1 MYFVEG
7 SGRNET
13 TRQIERISSVA
24 WKKLQVQYQYQAVHS
39 DVIQIVFENSVY
51 HSPPPPSRVLL
62 ETLGRRV
69 MLVFAVAKDHLVSL
83 AVLEPTAS
91 L

>member
-1 MYFVEG
+1 M
-7 SGRNET
+7 
-13 TRQIERISSVA
+13 
-24 WKKLQVQYQYQAVHS
+24 HS
-39 DVIQIVFENSVY
+39 DVLQIVFENSVY
-51 HSPPPPSRVLL
+51 HSPPPRVLL